1 MYIVISIF
9 FFLLLCCILFPCFV
23 FFVEFFLYMNKI
35 LPYQKKKTNLLLRN
49 FRHCSD
55 DVKCSLF
62 QTYCTNMYCCQLWF
76 NSNKSSI
83 NKLSISYNS
92 VLRRLLCISK
102 PYSASNMFVSRGI
115 PSFAELLRKS
125 IYRFT
130 KRIEVSSNSIIA
142 ACLSPLLY
150 ISSPVRK
157 WWSSVL
163 YVN

>member
-1 MYIVISIF
+1 MRPSGENT
-9 FFLLLCCILFPCFV
+9 LCL
-23 FFVEFFLYMNKI
+23 
-35 LPYQKKKTNLLLRN
+35 
-49 FRHCSD
+49 
-55 DVKCSLF
+55 
-62 QTYCTNMYCCQLWF
+62 
-76 NSNKSSI
+76 
-83 NKLSISYNS
+83 
-92 VLRRLLCISK
+92 
-102 PYSASNMFVSRGI
+102 
-115 PSFAELLRKS
+115 SFAELLRKS

>member
-1 MYIVISIF
+1 MTLKY
-9 FFLLLCCILFPCFV
+9 L
-23 FFVEFFLYMNKI
+23 
-35 LPYQKKKTNLLLRN
+35 
-49 FRHCSD
+49 
-55 DVKCSLF
+55 
-62 QTYCTNMYCCQLWF
+62 
-76 NSNKSSI
+76 
-83 NKLSISYNS
+83 ISY
-92 VLRRLLCISK
+92 
-102 PYSASNMFVSRGI
+102 MFVSRGI

-125 IYRFT
+125 ISRFT

>member
-1 MYIVISIF
+1 MF
-9 FFLLLCCILFPCFV
+9 FIIINCDMSHVLEINYLILSY
-23 FFVEFFLYMNKI
+23 LI
-35 LPYQKKKTNLLLRN
+35 L
-49 FRHCSD
+49 
-55 DVKCSLF
+55 
-62 QTYCTNMYCCQLWF
+62 
-76 NSNKSSI
+76 
-83 NKLSISYNS
+83 SYNTCS

-115 PSFAELLRKS
+115 PSFAELWRKS

-130 KRIEVSSNSIIA
+130 KRIEVSSKSIIA